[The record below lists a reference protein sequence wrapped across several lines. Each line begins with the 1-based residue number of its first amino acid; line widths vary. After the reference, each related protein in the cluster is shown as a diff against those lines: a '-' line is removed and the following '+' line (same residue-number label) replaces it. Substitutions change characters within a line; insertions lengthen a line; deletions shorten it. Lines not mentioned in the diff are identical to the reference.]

1 MLPIKIQLPE
11 HFLDEEV
18 RCDYKV
24 SHEMKKLWAVEID
37 LLVELDRV
45 CRENGIT
52 YWVNGGTMLGAA
64 RHKGFIP
71 WDDDIDVMVPRKD
84 FNRLCAIAPKVFD
97 SPYFFQTEYN
107 DPGTF
112 REHAQLRNSL
122 TTAILKYDYHKGSS
136 FNQGV
141 FVDIFPL
148 DNIPD
153 NEDDFKQLIKE
164 GKREYAKAYKLYSL
178 QFNFHR
184 NSCSLKDHIG
194 NIVRTVWHP
203 IAKLLYKPVLLKHYK
218 NYERIISRYSDEK
231 TKECSLLVFNFGS
244 VHRRLWSD
252 FAKTTYLDF
261 EFIKVP
267 VPYKYEDN
275 LTRVFGDWHK
285 FVKGTS
291 VHGGMYFDTERPYT
305 EVVKDIKEGKLNLSE
320 YFK

>member
-18 RCDYKV
+18 RCDYKI

-45 CRENGIT
+45 CKQNNIT

-71 WDDDIDVMVPRKD
+71 WDDDIDVMMPRND
-84 FNRLCAIAPKVFD
+84 YTRLCQIATEEF
-97 SPYFFQTEYN
+97 SEPYFFQTEYT
-107 DPGTF
+107 DPTSF
-112 REHAQLRNSL
+112 RTHAQLRNSR
-122 TTAILKYDYHKGSS
+122 TTAILSYDFKKRST
-136 FNQGV
+136 FNQGI
-141 FVDIFPL
+141 FIDIFPL

-153 NEDDFKQLIKE
+153 DPNDFEIMKKNGSRQYNTAAFFHSLYLYKKTDTVKACMSNI
-164 GKREYAKAYKLYSL
+164 AK
-178 QFNFHR
+178 F
-184 NSCSLKDHIG
+184 C
-194 NIVRTVWHP
+194 WHP
-203 IAKLLYKPVLLKHYK
+203 IGKCFYKQLVQKHYRK
-218 NYERIISRYSDEK
+218 YEDIIAHYANDK

-244 VHRRLWSD
+244 IHRRLCSD
-252 FAKTTYLDF
+252 FAETTYLNF

-275 LTRVFGDWHK
+275 LTRVFGNWRK

-291 VHGGMYFDTERPYT
+291 FHGGMYFNAERPYT
-305 EVVKDIKEGKLNLSE
+305 EVYKDFAEGRLDLSK

>member
-1 MLPIKIQLPE
+1 MLPIKTKLPE

-45 CRENGIT
+45 CKENGIT

-71 WDDDIDVMVPRKD
+71 WDDDIDVMVPRRDYIK
-84 FNRLCAIAPKVFD
+84 LCKIAPNKF
-97 SPYFFQTEYN
+97 SFPYFFQTEYT
-107 DPGTF
+107 DPTSF
-112 REHAQLRNSL
+112 RTHAQLRNSR
-122 TTAILKYDYHKGSS
+122 TTAILSYDFKKRST
-136 FNQGV
+136 FNQGI
-141 FVDIFPL
+141 FIDIFPL

-153 NEDDFKQLIKE
+153 NPKE
-164 GKREYAKAYKLYSL
+164 FEVMKRTGSRQYKTASFFHSLYLHKKAD
-178 QFNFHR
+178 
-184 NSCSLKDHIG
+184 SLKTRLG
-194 NIVRTVWHP
+194 NIVRDCWHP
-203 IAKLLYKPVLLKHYK
+203 IGKHFYKQLVQKHYK
-218 NYERIISRYSDEK
+218 KYEDIIGLYANDK

-244 VHRRLWSD
+244 IHRRLWSD
-252 FAKTTYLDF
+252 FDKTTYLDF

-291 VHGGMYFDTERPYT
+291 FHGGMYFDTERPYT
-305 EVVKDIKEGKLNLSE
+305 EVYKDFKEGRLDLYK